1 MHTLLYSMQ
10 DLSVY
15 TVQVLLPGYTGTWAE
30 CVSQLLVNL
39 LRACHME
46 AQQLSGFWKAG
57 GLASVGPGEQLVT
70 HNHSW

>member
-1 MHTLLYSMQ
+1 MNAHACGVCNCWVLAL
-10 DLSVY
+10 
-15 TVQVLLPGYTGTWAE
+15 QVLLPETTGTWSE

-57 GLASVGPGEQLVT
+57 GLSSVGLGEQLAS